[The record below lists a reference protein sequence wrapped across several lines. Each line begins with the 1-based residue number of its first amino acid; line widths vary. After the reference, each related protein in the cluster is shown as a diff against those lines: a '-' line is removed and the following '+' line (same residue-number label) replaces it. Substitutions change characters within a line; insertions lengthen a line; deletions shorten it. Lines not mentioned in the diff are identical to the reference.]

1 MRVHMRGVEFGDG
14 ADPAVAPSV
23 GMTAEEMEE
32 MYRLLAIARYED
44 RYVIPPAHREVA
56 ARLEGHDGGCPVGQ
70 HGYPHSESTPA
81 PAPSVSAHFMLG
93 TQLGHQL
100 PPVRRT
106 AEGFAGGLPLTV
118 VRSTGEVQ

>member
-1 MRVHMRGVEFGDG
+1 
-14 ADPAVAPSV
+14 
-23 GMTAEEMEE
+23 MTAAEIEE

-70 HGYPHSESTPA
+70 HGYPELEFTPA
-81 PAPSVSAHFMLG
+81 PTLSPNAHFMLG
-93 TQLGHQL
+93 QPPGGQL

-106 AEGFAGGLPLTV
+106 ADGFAGGLLLK
-118 VRSTGEVQ
+118 VRGSTGDAQ